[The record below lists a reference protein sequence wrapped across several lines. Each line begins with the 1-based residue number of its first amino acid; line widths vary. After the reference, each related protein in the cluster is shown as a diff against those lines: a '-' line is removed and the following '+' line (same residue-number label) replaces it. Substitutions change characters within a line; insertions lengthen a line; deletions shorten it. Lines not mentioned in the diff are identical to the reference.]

1 MRVVTGGCVPVFK
14 AATWPVL
21 ISSSVMPPT
30 IGVNTSLDS
39 PKVPR
44 QLAHFPSH
52 TCWPFETVP
61 DPFGI
66 PLKSGRT
73 SISHLEISLSV
84 AARPTL
90 GYFCTNAI
98 VLAAA
103 REMAMRGGG
112 GRGGRGRPGGG
123 RGPGRGGI

>member
-1 MRVVTGGCVPVFK
+1 MRMVTLGCVPVFM

-39 PKVPR
+39 PKVPW

-90 GYFCTNAI
+90 GYFCANAI

-103 REMAMRGGG
+103 RDMVLLVFFFLVFCFFFCFCFFLGLVC
-112 GRGGRGRPGGG
+112 
-123 RGPGRGGI
+123 